1 MDTKTCTKCGE
12 AKALDNFHSHSRSKD
27 GKRASCKTCRK
38 SEDPGAAA
46 RARRYYANNREKVL
60 AYAKDYSR
68 DNPEVAA
75 RSQKVWLGKNGF
87 LYQVLWKQNN
97 PGRVNAL
104 TAKRRECVRRAIP
117 AWADL
122 GAIEQ
127 FYVDARTL
135 TESTG
140 IPHHVDHIVPL
151 TSKLVCGLHCQFN
164 LQILPSVENLK
175 KFNRYWPDMP

>member
-1 MDTKTCTKCGE
+1 MNLKTCTKCGVT
-12 AKALDNFHSHSRSKD
+12 KAFDHFHAHNRSKD
-27 GKRASCKTCRK
+27 GKRSTCKTCRQ

-60 AYAKDYSR
+60 AYQKAYSKDH
-68 DNPEVAA
+68 PEVAA

-87 LYQVLWKQNN
+87 LYQVQWKRNN

-104 TAKRRECVRRAIP
+104 TAKRRECVRRATP
-117 AWADL
+117 TWANL
-122 GAIEQ
+122 VEIEK
-127 FYVDARTL
+127 FYIEARAL

-140 IPHHVDHIVPL
+140 VPHHVDHVVPM

-164 LQILPSVENLK
+164 LQVLPGKENLQK
-175 KFNRYWPDMP
+175 HNRHWPDMP